1 MERDRKL
8 FGLTMVIRSS
18 GDWYESVRLLSSS
31 YDIMSDLGVPTDDP
45 NHNREDALSGEQM
58 FNRMVRMV
66 SAVMLSNIRRTL
78 NENGY
83 EMDPRDALRIASSY
97 MLIDTGE
104 EVFTTDPDRSAL
116 RIMRLFENNP

>member
-1 MERDRKL
+1 
-8 FGLTMVIRSS
+8 MVIRSS

-31 YDIMSDLGVPTDDP
+31 YDIMSDLGVPIDDP
-45 NHNREDALSGEQM
+45 NHDHEGVLSGEQM
-58 FNRMVRMV
+58 FSRMVRMV

-83 EMDPRDALRIASSY
+83 EMGPRDALRIASSY

-116 RIMRLFENNP
+116 RIMRLFENHP